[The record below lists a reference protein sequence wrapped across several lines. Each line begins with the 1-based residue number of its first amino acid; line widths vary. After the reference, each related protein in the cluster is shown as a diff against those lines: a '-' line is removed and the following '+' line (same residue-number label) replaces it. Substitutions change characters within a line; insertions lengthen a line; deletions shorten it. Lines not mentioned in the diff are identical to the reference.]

1 MDHLRG
7 RCKRNAWP
15 KRISVRRGPDLSVKK
30 SGPAAVYIQDTQA
43 GGGYTGGIYKRNT
56 CTADAMKI
64 DDCETTIVYFLSGSQ
79 RCQIAIPQGQKH
91 FTPPGH
97 WSV

>member
-30 SGPAAVYIQDTQA
+30 SGPAAVYIQNTQA
-43 GGGYTGGIYKRNT
+43 GGGYTGGIYKRNN

-64 DDCETTIVYFLSGSQ
+64 DDCETTIAYFLSGS
-79 RCQIAIPQGQKH
+79 
-91 FTPPGH
+91 
-97 WSV
+97 